1 MKKIFNLFYLF
12 VFILAS
18 NLVFG
23 SNLKEGDFYTL
34 TILHTN
40 DIHGHVEDLPE
51 YSTLIKQT
59 RENTKNLLVLEG
71 GDIFARGEFS
81 IFKGVAEMSMLN
93 EMGYDA
99 WVIGN
104 NDFRIPING
113 KLPENDDI
121 LNNLIQL
128 SNHPTL
134 CGNVV
139 YRKDNT
145 LLKGV
150 EPYIIKNVNGI
161 KIGIIGLTSM
171 KPQDRGYEPDK
182 RFLDAE
188 SSLKAYL
195 KQLEGK
201 TDINIVLS
209 HCGLAVDTKLA
220 SVSGVTAIIGADD
233 HFHMSNPIYW
243 VWNNE
248 KSTPIVQH
256 GGEESHVL
264 GKLELVYQQQ
274 NGKLKLVDFRGGEF
288 DIRFVQEDKAI
299 RKIIDEYREKMNNL
313 NKKVA

>member
-1 MKKIFNLFYLF
+1 
-12 VFILAS
+12 
-18 NLVFG
+18 
-23 SNLKEGDFYTL
+23 
-34 TILHTN
+34 
-40 DIHGHVEDLPE
+40 
-51 YSTLIKQT
+51 
-59 RENTKNLLVLEG
+59 
-71 GDIFARGEFS
+71 
-81 IFKGVAEMSMLN
+81 
-93 EMGYDA
+93 
-99 WVIGN
+99 
-104 NDFRIPING
+104 
-113 KLPENDDI
+113 
-121 LNNLIQL
+121 
-128 SNHPTL
+128 
-134 CGNVV
+134 
-139 YRKDNT
+139 
-145 LLKGV
+145 
-150 EPYIIKNVNGI
+150 
-161 KIGIIGLTSM
+161 M

-299 RKIIDEYREKMNNL
+299 RKIIDEYREKLNNS